1 LVHEPESEVF
11 MSDFDVRGPE
21 GSEGASSHPAPGS
34 DRALVLK
41 RETILPAPDRSRVAA
56 VAAMCS
62 LAGIAVGFGLSM
74 FALQMTEVS
83 APRTRCPRH
92 VRVIDA
98 TPIPHPAVPHLG
110 ITFIS
115 AHDMVGPH
123 DDVGARIT
131 AVHRGTPAQSA
142 GLRPGDVVIGYDG
155 SLIDDADELFRSVRG
170 DEVGS
175 RPVLDVV
182 RDGDSLQIVPT
193 LDAVRLR

>member
-1 LVHEPESEVF
+1 MSQESEH
-11 MSDFDVRGPE
+11 E
-21 GSEGASSHPAPGS
+21 GGVAPGS
-34 DRALVLK
+34 PEGTHDSKARATQAIDRRPELR
-41 RETILPAPDRSRVAA
+41 REAILPAPDRSRVAA

-74 FALQMTEVS
+74 FALQMTEVG
-83 APRTRCPRH
+83 ARNHCPRRAAMPMAH
-92 VRVIDA
+92 RA
-98 TPIPHPAVPHLG
+98 IPYLG

-115 AHDMVGPH
+115 AHDTVGPH

-142 GLRPGDVVIGYDG
+142 GLRAGDVVVGYDG

-175 RPVLDVV
+175 RPLLDVV
-182 RDGDSLQIVPT
+182 RDGESLQIVPT
-193 LDAVRLR
+193 LDFIRLR

>member
-1 LVHEPESEVF
+1 MSE
-11 MSDFDVRGPE
+11 DFEQDSGVDE
-21 GSEGASSHPAPGS
+21 
-34 DRALVLK
+34 RALVLK

-83 APRTRCPRH
+83 TPRVRCTRH
-92 VRVIDA
+92 VIDA
-98 TPIPHPAVPHLG
+98 TPIPHPPIPYLG

-115 AHDMVGPH
+115 AHDRVGPH

-131 AVHRGTPAQSA
+131 AVHRGTPAASA
-142 GLRPGDVVIGYDG
+142 GLRAGDVVIGYDG
-155 SLIDDADELFRSVRG
+155 SLVDDADELFRSVRG
-170 DEVGS
+170 DEVGN
-175 RPVLDVV
+175 RPVLDVL
-182 RDGDSLQIVPT
+182 RGRDSLQVIPT

>member
-11 MSDFDVRGPE
+11 MSDDFDHDSAARR
-21 GSEGASSHPAPGS
+21 AGS
-34 DRALVLK
+34 DGTDEQALVLK

-83 APRTRCPRH
+83 TPRARCTRP
-92 VRVIDA
+92 VIDA
-98 TPIPHPAVPHLG
+98 MRVPHPAIPYLG

-115 AHDMVGPH
+115 AREEVGPH

-131 AVHRGTPAQSA
+131 AVQRGTPASTS
-142 GLRPGDVVIGYDG
+142 GLRAGDVVIGYDG

-170 DEVGS
+170 DQVGS
-175 RPVLDVV
+175 RPLLDVV
-182 RDGDSLQIVPT
+182 RDGRSVQIQPT
-193 LDAVRLR
+193 LIRLR